1 MYPRLVRWQAGA
13 SGRLVERTFTEDS
26 AILAVFFRSEQILI
40 GISESQLLVGCNY
53 RDDVSLSTI
62 MRGWKKKARM
72 AICCLDFLGRI
83 VVIFFFLLTTGP
95 ALCVGKPEL
104 PEGGRS
110 TIGSLAR
117 FGRDTYRLHH
127 VQGLKVFW
135 EPHNKLKDINYII
148 LTCVHNWTD
157 SHSAE

>member
-1 MYPRLVRWQAGA
+1 MTGGA

-83 VVIFFFLLTTGP
+83 VVIFFS
-95 ALCVGKPEL
+95 C
-104 PEGGRS
+104 
-110 TIGSLAR
+110 
-117 FGRDTYRLHH
+117 
-127 VQGLKVFW
+127 
-135 EPHNKLKDINYII
+135 
-148 LTCVHNWTD
+148 
-157 SHSAE
+157 